1 MHHVVPQLVI
11 PYHLLPPP
19 PRILSEYST
28 NEPAGFC
35 VHPNNKCLLM
45 DDDDDGEVIAVIPA
59 PRLET
64 HREIAHRE
72 ISVLKTLLDQE
83 DHQPIDPYASAEAD
97 AFIRSGWRRMARG
110 YLNRPQLNLAPDEI
124 ETLCR
129 ALNA

>member
-1 MHHVVPQLVI
+1 
-11 PYHLLPPP
+11 
-19 PRILSEYST
+19 
-28 NEPAGFC
+28 
-35 VHPNNKCLLM
+35 M

-64 HREIAHRE
+64 QREIAQREIAHRE